1 MGPDM
6 GSLSEMLSVLNG
18 FIAFVLAVLAIDFVR
33 TEVAARRKVARMVR
47 QRRFERSQRALRSNE
62 RNRLSREDIIEIE
75 RLLGVQEDD

>member
-18 FIAFVLAVLAIDFVR
+18 FIAFVLAAIAIDFVC

-47 QRRFERSQRALRSNE
+47 RRRLERAQRALRSNE
-62 RNRLSREDIIEIE
+62 RDRLRSYFYD
-75 RLLGVQEDD
+75 